1 MELTMSPEVMSP
13 EHRKH
18 LATIIND
25 LTNDVSAKYVKGQL
39 EHGGALWR
47 RPVWKDAWDE
57 VLDLCT
63 YMHTLKLQLGVIA
76 DMALQGAA
84 DDSVAAATSREACRQ
99 ILAVLHGLPGSE
111 DKK

>member
-1 MELTMSPEVMSP
+1 MMSP
-13 EHRKH
+13 EHEKH
-18 LATIIND
+18 LNGILAD
-25 LTNDVSAKYVKGQL
+25 LVRDVSAKYRAGQ
-39 EHGGALWR
+39 EQHGGALWR

-84 DDSVAAATSREACRQ
+84 DESVAAATSREACRQ
-99 ILAVLHGLPGSE
+99 ILAVLHGLPGAE

>member
-1 MELTMSPEVMSP
+1 MELTMKLEDMSP
-13 EHRKH
+13 EHQKH
-18 LATIIND
+18 LATIVKD
-25 LTNDVSAKYVKGQL
+25 LTHDVQEKYIKGQL

-47 RPVWKDAWDE
+47 RPVWKDAWE
-57 VLDLCT
+57 EILDLCT

-84 DDSVAAATSREACRQ
+84 DESVAAATSREKCRQ
-99 ILAVLHGLPGSE
+99 ILAVLHGLPGAE

>member
-1 MELTMSPEVMSP
+1 MELTMSPEH
-13 EHRKH
+13 EKH
-18 LATIIND
+18 LAGIIRD
-25 LTNDVSAKYVKGQL
+25 LSRDIDAKYRKGQE

-47 RPVWKDAWDE
+47 RPVWKDAWEE

-63 YMHTLKLQLGVIA
+63 YVHTLKLQLSVIA

-84 DDSVAAATSREACRQ
+84 DDTVAAATSREACRQ

>member
-1 MELTMSPEVMSP
+1 MTDPMSP
-13 EHRKH
+13 EHEKH
-18 LATIIND
+18 LAGILAD
-25 LTNDVSAKYVKGQL
+25 LVKDVSAKYRKGQA

-63 YMHTLKLQLGVIA
+63 YVHTLRLQLSVIA
-76 DMALQGAA
+76 DLALRGAA
-84 DDSVAAATSREACRQ
+84 DESVAASDSREACRQ
-99 ILAVLHGLPGSE
+99 ILAVLEGFPSAA